1 MRIPIV
7 IVLACAALSGCVNVT
22 PPTPP
27 PRTPTLLQM
36 PGTDDRQAASLLG
49 AYLVARGYTVR
60 LEGDAAVE
68 ATGADGSAFTLEVLL
83 DPARLDRLVLSR
95 SYPVKEGADPGVV
108 AAFAAELNGALNVG
122 VFSAYPPGILFQASL
137 PFLDDLD
144 PVLLDAFIQFTGEV
158 ELAVRQ
164 VEAGRGL
171 LVEVERGG
179 GSG

>member
-7 IVLACAALSGCVNVT
+7 IVLAGAALSGCVNVT

-36 PGTDDRQAASLLG
+36 PGTDERQAASLLG

-68 ATGADGSAFTLEVLL
+68 AEGTDGSAFTLEILL

-95 SYPVKEGADPGVV
+95 SYPVKEGVDPGLVP
-108 AAFAAELNGALNVG
+108 AFASELNGALNVG

-137 PFLDDLD
+137 PFL
-144 PVLLDAFIQFTGEV
+144 V
-158 ELAVRQ
+158 EKKRHD
-164 VEAGRGL
+164 
-171 LVEVERGG
+171 RGG
-179 GSG
+179 ASCEITFDNGFCEHSGIFESALVTLR